1 MKRANTFE
9 ILKGYAVKNELKTLD
24 GVPLE
29 TLAEM
34 ANDAGEQIEK
44 NARNLVTSA
53 VAAGNA
59 LNAARKAVAHG
70 EWLAWLGKN
79 WNYSRQTADRYMAV
93 SSHFS
98 TISTIKDA
106 KDINDA
112 LRMIAEHK
120 ETETPREERR
130 TGRVEVVKPAAEP
143 VGQPVVHA
151 EKQTEPKADENAVP
165 AEPKTNTHHRPETA
179 KAQESRRPAPPV
191 ITPEIIDEPA
201 ETKQDDDPFRYCTF
215 DSIIEIAIGKLSER
229 DDQRKQAA
237 KKLRKLADKLDPPT
251 KFVPPT
257 IEEVEAYC
265 QERRAQGKPND
276 VDAEA
281 FIAHYEKQKWKQSN
295 GLKLENWRAAII
307 TWEKKNDS
315 RSTKAGAAIPGTG
328 RIKPEK
334 FDESK
339 IVWK

>member
-1 MKRANTFE
+1 MKNV
-9 ILKGYAVKNELKTLD
+9 LKQLD
-24 GVPLE
+24 GIPLE

-34 ANDAGEQIEK
+34 ANEAGEQVEK
-44 NARNLVTSA
+44 QARNAVVSA

-59 LNAARKAVAHG
+59 LEAAKKSVPHG

-79 WNYSRQTADRYMAV
+79 WNYSQQTASRYMAV
-93 SSHFS
+93 SAHFS
-98 TISTIKDA
+98 AIETLKDA
-106 KDINDA
+106 KSVNDA
-112 LRMIAEHK
+112 LRMIAERK
-120 ETETPREERR
+120 DIETPREERK

-143 VGQPVVHA
+143 VGQPVVQA
-151 EKQTEPKADENAVP
+151 EKQTQAKADGNAVP
-165 AEPKTNTHHRPETA
+165 AEPKTNTQHRPETA
-179 KAQESRRPAPPV
+179 KAQESRRPAPAA

-201 ETKQDDDPFRYCTF
+201 PVPEQPKQWPEVSLEELVT
-215 DSIIEIAIGKLSER
+215 AVLAKLEH
-229 DDQRKQAA
+229 DKQRKAAA
-237 KKLRKLADKLDPPT
+237 KTLRKLADKLDPPT

-265 QERRAQGKPND
+265 KERRAQGKQND

-315 RSTKAGAAIPGTG
+315 RGTKAGNAIPGTG

>member
-1 MKRANTFE
+1 MKND
-9 ILKGYAVKNELKTLD
+9 LKTFDDL
-24 GVPLE
+24 PLE
-29 TLAEM
+29 TLIEM
-34 ANDAGEQIEK
+34 ANERGEEVEKHVK
-44 NARNLVTSA
+44 NAVFSA
-53 VAAGNA
+53 VACGKA
-59 LNAARKAVAHG
+59 LSSAKKQIPHG

-79 WNYSRQTADRYMAV
+79 WNYSQQTASRYM
-93 SSHFS
+93 
-98 TISTIKDA
+98 TIAANYLTLAELKDA

-112 LRMIAEHK
+112 LRMIAERK
-120 ETETPREERR
+120 ESETPREERK
-130 TGRVEVVKPAAEP
+130 TGRVEVVRPAAEP
-143 VGQPVVHA
+143 VEQQVVQA
-151 EKQTEPKADENAVP
+151 EKQTQEKDDENAVP
-165 AEPKTNTHHRPETA
+165 AEPKTNTKHRPETA

-191 ITPEIIDEPA
+191 ITPEIIDEPVA
-201 ETKQDDDPFRYCTF
+201 PKPDEDPFRNCSF

-229 DDQRKQAA
+229 DDLRKQAA

-265 QERRAQGKPND
+265 KERRAQGKPND

-315 RSTKAGAAIPGTG
+315 RGTKAGNAIPGTG
-328 RIKPEK
+328 RIKPRG

>member
-1 MKRANTFE
+1 M
-9 ILKGYAVKNELKTLD
+9 KNELKQLD
-24 GVPLE
+24 GIPVE

-34 ANDAGEQIEK
+34 ANEAAEQVLK
-44 NARNLVTSA
+44 HGKSAVLSA

-59 LNAARKAVAHG
+59 LEAAKKSVPHG

-79 WNYSRQTADRYMAV
+79 WNYSQPTASRYMAV
-93 SSHFS
+93 ASNYSSMS
-98 TISTIKDA
+98 SLKDA
-106 KDINDA
+106 KDVNEA
-112 LRMIAEHK
+112 LRMIAERK
-120 ETETPREERR
+120 DTETPREERK
-130 TGRVEVVKPAAEP
+130 TGRVEVVKPAAEQ
-143 VGQPVVHA
+143 VGQPVVRA
-151 EKQTEPKADENAVP
+151 EKQTQAKADENAVP
-165 AEPKTNTHHRPETA
+165 AEPKTNTQHRAETA

-191 ITPEIIDEPA
+191 ITPEIIDDPEQ
-201 ETKQDDDPFRYCTF
+201 KQTTDDPFRNCSF

-257 IEEVEAYC
+257 IEDVEAYC
-265 QERRAQGKPND
+265 AERRAQGKSNN

-307 TWEKKNDS
+307 TWEKKDDS
-315 RSTKAGAAIPGTG
+315 RGTKAGNAIPGTG

-339 IVWK
+339 IIWK

>member
-1 MKRANTFE
+1 MKH
-9 ILKGYAVKNELKTLD
+9 ELKQLD
-24 GVPLE
+24 GIALE

-34 ANDAGEQIEK
+34 ANEAGEQVEK
-44 NARNLVTSA
+44 QARNAVVSA

-59 LNAARKAVAHG
+59 LEAAKKSVPHG
-70 EWLAWLGKN
+70 EWLSWLGKN
-79 WNYSRQTADRYMAV
+79 WNYSQQTASRYMAV
-93 SSHFS
+93 SLHFA
-98 TISTIKDA
+98 TIGTLKDA
-106 KDINDA
+106 KNVNDA
-112 LRMIAEHK
+112 LRIISEHK
-120 ETETPREERR
+120 EAETPRDERK
-130 TGRVEVVKPAAEP
+130 TGRVEVVTRPAEP
-143 VGQPVVHA
+143 VGQQVVQA
-151 EKQTEPKADENAVP
+151 EKQTQAKADENAVA
-165 AEPKTNTHHRPETA
+165 AEPKTNTYHRPETA
-179 KAQESRRPAPPV
+179 KAQVSRRPAPTT
-191 ITPEIIDEPA
+191 ITPEIVEEPA

-265 QERRAQGKPND
+265 KERRAQGKPND

-307 TWEKKNDS
+307 TW
-315 RSTKAGAAIPGTG
+315 
-328 RIKPEK
+328 
-334 FDESK
+334 
-339 IVWK
+339 

>member
-1 MKRANTFE
+1 MKND
-9 ILKGYAVKNELKTLD
+9 LKTFDDL
-24 GVPLE
+24 PLE
-29 TLAEM
+29 TLIEM
-34 ANDAGEQIEK
+34 ANERGEEVEKHVK
-44 NARNLVTSA
+44 NAVFSA
-53 VAAGNA
+53 VACGKA
-59 LNAARKAVAHG
+59 LSSAKKQIPHG

-79 WNYSRQTADRYMAV
+79 WNYSQQTASRYM
-93 SSHFS
+93 
-98 TISTIKDA
+98 TIAANYLTLAELKDA

-112 LRMIAEHK
+112 LRMIAERK
-120 ETETPREERR
+120 ESETPREERK
-130 TGRVEVVKPAAEP
+130 TGRVEVVRPAAEP
-143 VGQPVVHA
+143 VEQQVVQA
-151 EKQTEPKADENAVP
+151 EKQTQEKDDENAVP
-165 AEPKTNTHHRPETA
+165 AEPKTNTKHRPETA

-191 ITPEIIDEPA
+191 ITPEIIDEPVA
-201 ETKQDDDPFRYCTF
+201 PKPDEDPFRNCSF

-229 DDQRKQAA
+229 DDLRKQAA

-265 QERRAQGKPND
+265 KERRAQGKPND

-315 RSTKAGAAIPGTG
+315 RGTKAGNAIPGTG
-328 RIKPEK
+328 RIKPRD

>member
-1 MKRANTFE
+1 
-9 ILKGYAVKNELKTLD
+9 VKNELKTFDDL
-24 GVPLE
+24 PIE
-29 TLAEM
+29 TLIEM
-34 ANDAGEQIEK
+34 ANERGEEVEKHVK
-44 NARNLVTSA
+44 NAVFSAMACGKALTSA
-53 VAAGNA
+53 
-59 LNAARKAVAHG
+59 KKQIPHG
-70 EWLAWLGKN
+70 EWLPWLGKN
-79 WNYSRQTADRYMAV
+79 WNYSQQTASRYMSIAANYA
-93 SSHFS
+93 
-98 TISTIKDA
+98 TIAELKDA

-112 LRMIAEHK
+112 LRMIAERK
-120 ETETPREERR
+120 ENETPREERK

-143 VGQPVVHA
+143 VGQPVVQA
-151 EKQTEPKADENAVP
+151 EKQTQGTTDENAVP
-165 AEPKTNTHHRPETA
+165 AEPRTNTQHRPETA
-179 KAQESRRPAPPV
+179 RAKESRRPAPPT
-191 ITPEIIDEPA
+191 ITPEIIEEAA
-201 ETKQDDDPFRYCTF
+201 ETRQDDDPFRYCTF

-315 RSTKAGAAIPGTG
+315 RSTKAGNAIPGTG
-328 RIKPEK
+328 RIKPRE

-339 IVWK
+339 IIWK

>member
-1 MKRANTFE
+1 MKH
-9 ILKGYAVKNELKTLD
+9 ELKQLD
-24 GVPLE
+24 GIPLK

-34 ANDAGEQIEK
+34 ANEAGEQVEK
-44 NARNLVTSA
+44 QARNAVVSA

-59 LNAARKAVAHG
+59 LDAAKKSVPHG
-70 EWLAWLGKN
+70 EWLSWLGKN
-79 WNYSRQTADRYMAV
+79 WNYSQQTASRYMAV
-93 SSHFS
+93 ASNFAAIGSL
-98 TISTIKDA
+98 KDA
-106 KDINDA
+106 KSVNDA

-120 ETETPREERR
+120 ETETPREERK

-143 VGQPVVHA
+143 VGQPVVQA
-151 EKQTEPKADENAVP
+151 EKQTQAKADDNAVP
-165 AEPKTNTHHRPETA
+165 AEPRTNTQHRPETA
-179 KAQESRRPAPPV
+179 RAQESRRPAPPV
-191 ITPEIIDEPA
+191 ITPVIIDEPA
-201 ETKQDDDPFRYCTF
+201 ETKPAADPFINCTF

-315 RSTKAGAAIPGTG
+315 RSTKAGNAIPGTG

-339 IVWK
+339 IIWK

>member
-1 MKRANTFE
+1 M
-9 ILKGYAVKNELKTLD
+9 KNELRTFDDL
-24 GVPLE
+24 PLE
-29 TLAEM
+29 TLIEM
-34 ANDAGEQIEK
+34 ANERGEEVEKHVK
-44 NARNLVTSA
+44 NAVFSA
-53 VAAGNA
+53 MACGKA
-59 LNAARKAVAHG
+59 LSSAKKQIPHG
-70 EWLAWLGKN
+70 EWLLWLGKN
-79 WNYSRQTADRYMAV
+79 WNYSQQTASRYMTIAANY
-93 SSHFS
+93 S
-98 TISTIKDA
+98 TLAELKDA

-112 LRMIAEHK
+112 LRMIAERK
-120 ETETPREERR
+120 EAETPRDERK

-143 VGQPVVHA
+143 VGQPVVQA

-191 ITPEIIDEPA
+191 ITPEIIEEPA

-315 RSTKAGAAIPGTG
+315 RGTKAGNAIPGTG

-339 IVWK
+339 IIWK

>member
-1 MKRANTFE
+1 M
-9 ILKGYAVKNELKTLD
+9 KNELKQLE
-24 GVPLE
+24 GIALE

-44 NARNLVTSA
+44 TAKNLVTSA
-53 VAAGNA
+53 LAAGNA
-59 LNAARKAVAHG
+59 LNAARKQVVHG

-79 WNYSRQTADRYMAV
+79 WNYSRQTADRYMTVAAHYA
-93 SSHFS
+93 S
-98 TISTIKDA
+98 IGTIKDA
-106 KDINDA
+106 KDISDA

-120 ETETPREERR
+120 ETETPREERKS
-130 TGRVEVVKPAAEP
+130 GRVEVVKPAAEP

-151 EKQTEPKADENAVP
+151 EKQTQAKPDENAVP
-165 AEPKTNTHHRPETA
+165 VEPKTNTHHRPETA
-179 KAQESRRPAPPV
+179 RAQESRRPAPPA

-201 ETKQDDDPFRYCTF
+201 ETKPAPDPFLNCSF

-265 QERRAQGKPND
+265 QERRAQGKPNT

-281 FIAHYEKQKWKQSN
+281 FIAHYAKQGWVQSN
-295 GLKLENWRAAII
+295 GRKLTDWKQAVV
-307 TWEKKNDS
+307 TFEKRGTHDS
-315 RSTKAGAAIPGTG
+315 RGTKPGQAIPGTG

>member
-1 MKRANTFE
+1 M
-9 ILKGYAVKNELKTLD
+9 KNELKQLE
-24 GVPLE
+24 GIALE

-44 NARNLVTSA
+44 TAKNLVTSA
-53 VAAGNA
+53 LAAGNA
-59 LNAARKAVAHG
+59 LNAARKQVVHG

-79 WNYSRQTADRYMAV
+79 WNYSRQTADRYMTV
-93 SSHFS
+93 SAHYAF
-98 TISTIKDA
+98 IGTIKDA
-106 KDINDA
+106 KDISDA

-120 ETETPREERR
+120 ETETPREERK
-130 TGRVEVVKPAAEP
+130 TGRVEVVKPAAET
-143 VGQPVVHA
+143 VGQPVVQA
-151 EKQTEPKADENAVP
+151 EKQTQAKVDDNAVP
-165 AEPKTNTHHRPETA
+165 AEPKTNTQHRPETA
-179 KAQESRRPAPPV
+179 KAQESRRPAPPA
-191 ITPEIIDEPA
+191 ITPEIIDKPA
-201 ETKQDDDPFRYCTF
+201 PVTEQPKQWPEVSLEELVT
-215 DSIIEIAIGKLSER
+215 AVLAKLEH
-229 DDQRKQAA
+229 DKQRKAAA
-237 KKLRKLADKLDPPT
+237 KTLRKLADKLDPPT

-265 QERRAQGKPND
+265 KERRAQGKPND

-315 RSTKAGAAIPGTG
+315 RGTKAGNAIPGTG
-328 RIKPEK
+328 RIKPRE